1 MYLSLQFIRK
11 VKVSP
16 KLILPA
22 VVFLLVPILQ
32 TFTAGSRYRQGFFP
46 ESSTTQIALKTI
58 LILVYLIFTI
68 YLTNTLIFASV
79 GAMLVT
85 HFKIDIDYAISRI
98 LRNVFALLA
107 VSSFLIE
114 SLTSS
119 FSYVAEY
126 HWTTLHAF
134 SFLAQFFA
142 VLSFMQHKKA
152 WSKSNF
158 FVKPMFILSL
168 SFSMIVSFQNIELSK
183 LRLDAWNARSLESR
197 TMQQNIRISIPRIDM
212 HNMILVED
220 LEPNYMT
227 IVFGRGY
234 IKDAAYE
241 CYKKL
246 PVGW

>member
-1 MYLSLQFIRK
+1 
-11 VKVSP
+11 
-16 KLILPA
+16 
-22 VVFLLVPILQ
+22 
-32 TFTAGSRYRQGFFP
+32 
-46 ESSTTQIALKTI
+46 
-58 LILVYLIFTI
+58 
-68 YLTNTLIFASV
+68 
-79 GAMLVT
+79 
-85 HFKIDIDYAISRI
+85 
-98 LRNVFALLA
+98 
-107 VSSFLIE
+107 
-114 SLTSS
+114 
-119 FSYVAEY
+119 
-126 HWTTLHAF
+126 
-134 SFLAQFFA
+134 
-142 VLSFMQHKKA
+142 MQHKKA